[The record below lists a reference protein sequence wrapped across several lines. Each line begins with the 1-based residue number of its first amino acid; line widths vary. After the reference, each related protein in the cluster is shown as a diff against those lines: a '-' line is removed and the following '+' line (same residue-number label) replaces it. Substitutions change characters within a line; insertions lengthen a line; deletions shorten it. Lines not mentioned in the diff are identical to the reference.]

1 MTLASYHD
9 TEKNKTTFDIIW
21 NRSILGLPVSG
32 RVGYEVKVWV
42 FSISVVRASIFKF
55 D

>member
-9 TEKNKTTFDIIW
+9 TEKNNYIIW

-32 RVGYEVKVWV
+32 HVGYEVKVWV